1 MADNVTLPA
10 TGQIVRT
17 VEIGGI
23 DYQVVIH
30 ADGSGNVIGSTN
42 LANGRGGNVV
52 VLNESACKGVDLIGD
67 NLTGAMPVYMGA
79 YATTSVANA
88 TYLTDNVLA
97 PMRTTGDGRHVVL
110 PYTVPEDQLATTPV
124 TFTATTNLQLL
135 PLVAVDQK
143 IALIGALIVNT
154 SATNTSLILK
164 SGGTSGGIDGTV
176 IGEIPVPAAATGV
189 APSTW
194 PVPLRA
200 NVGVA
205 MMGALRVAATNVI
218 VTPLAYRTKG

>member
-1 MADNVTLPA
+1 VALVLPGA
-10 TGQIVRT
+10 GLTVRT
-17 VEIGGI
+17 TVLSNEHIQHMLLV
-23 DYQVVIH
+23 DS
-30 ADGSGNVIGSTN
+30 AGNAPGTTN
-42 LANGRGGNVV
+42 LANGRGYNVV

-67 NLTGAMPVYMGA
+67 NLTGAMPVYVGA

-97 PMRTTGDGRHVVL
+97 PIRTTGDGRLVGV

-164 SGGTSGGIDGTV
+164 SGGTPGGTDGTV

-194 PVPLRA
+194 PVPLRTLV
-200 NVGVA
+200 NVPL
-205 MMGALRVAATNVI
+205 MGALRAAATSVI